1 MYISIK
7 LPKMDLQQ
15 RKLTKSEWDSIE
27 KPISS
32 NEKEILKLIIDGYE
46 KVGIKYNKQHTILGY
61 LKMEQTSH
69 LDDYVLSRYLLPQII
84 NLRETCV
91 IPDTEEFAFLKIY
104 KEGWKPKHA
113 FKKSLSIKLQ
123 RYTPA
128 MIEEQHLMES
138 KILDLIK
145 NMLSNKFG
153 VQNKKKKLHNSVTP
167 TTSLLWCKQYITL
180 KKLLGISLKPNKHIC
195 DIANKLLCVLEE
207 EVDIPHIIEK
217 SADYIE
223 QNIDILKYQDISL
236 YRHQKEI
243 FTHVKNDSAKL
254 IMYTAPTGTGK
265 TLTPIGLLNKH
276 KVIFVCA
283 ARHVGLALAKSAI
296 NMQKKVAFAFGC
308 ESADDIRLHYF
319 AAKDYTKDWRT
330 GGIRKVDNSVGDKVE
345 LMICDVKSYLP
356 AMYYM
361 LAFNVKQEIIT
372 YWDEPTITMDYETHE
387 CHTIIQDNWSKNLI
401 PNIVL
406 SSATLPKMHELTD
419 TIADFRSKFY
429 ENDPTIINILS
440 SDCRKSVPIVNK
452 YGYVVSPHN
461 ISNDYNA
468 MKQIVT
474 HCQENPVLMRY
485 FDLNDIS
492 SAIIIA
498 NNGKYTTRQID
509 RKFASVEDVT
519 MQDIKDYYLDMLSHI
534 KPDKWNDFY
543 IKTYNARNAV
553 VTNIPP
559 QGDSLRKVKSMGNT
573 PSMVNSV
580 FTPLHAGKAIERTIS
595 VQTTTK
601 PDEVVGTYISTKDSH
616 TLTDGPTIYLSNE
629 PEKIAKFCI
638 QQANIPEIVMTDLL
652 QSIEFN
658 NNINEKIERLEN
670 ELEDA
675 LPKESGKS
683 DDKGKGKSK
692 TPDNSKKI
700 ERTMEGNTNVA
711 GRIREKLDTY
721 RSMIKVTQLNE
732 TFVPNKRAHVEKWA
746 YGKNLNNVFTSTI
759 GEDIIVRIMSLSDVS
774 NAYKI
779 LLMLGIGVFTNHK
792 SVDYT
797 EIMKHLA
804 DTQRLYLIIA
814 SSDYIYGTNFQFCH
828 GYISKNM
835 GLTQEK
841 TIQAIGRVG
850 RSGVQQKYTIRFRD
864 DEPIHKLF
872 THEENKPEVIN
883 MNRLFTTTL

>member
-1 MYISIK
+1 
-7 LPKMDLQQ
+7 MDLQQ

-61 LKMEQTSH
+61 LKMEQTPD

-84 NLRETCV
+84 KMRETCI
-91 IPDTEEFAFLKIY
+91 IPDNEQFTFLHIY
-104 KEGWKPKHA
+104 KDGWKPKHA
-113 FKKSLSIKLQ
+113 FKKAFSIKLQ

-128 MIEEQHLMES
+128 MIAEQQLMES
-138 KILDLIK
+138 KLLDLTAT
-145 NMLSNKFG
+145 MLANKYG
-153 VQNKKKKLHNSVTP
+153 TQNKKSNSSGSNVP

-180 KKLLGISLKPNKHIC
+180 KKLLDTSLKPNKHVCEIVKKIL
-195 DIANKLLCVLEE
+195 DILEE
-207 EVDIPHIIEK
+207 DVDISHIIEN
-217 SADYIE
+217 SANYIE

-236 YRHQKEI
+236 YHHQKEI

-265 TLTPIGLLNKH
+265 TLTPIGLLTKH

-308 ESADDIRLHYF
+308 ETADDIRLHYF

-361 LAFNVKQEIIT
+361 LAFNEKKEIIT

-401 PNIVL
+401 PNVVL
-406 SSATLPKMHELTD
+406 SSATLPKMHELAE
-419 TIADFRSKFY
+419 TIADFRTKFY
-429 ENDPTIINILS
+429 ENDPNIVNILS

-461 ISNDYNA
+461 ISNEYSA
-468 MKQIVT
+468 MLQIVQ
-474 HCQENPVLMRY
+474 HCQQNPVLMRY
-485 FDLNDIS
+485 FDLSDIS

-498 NNGKYTTRQID
+498 DKKKYSVRTINR
-509 RKFASVEDVT
+509 RFASVDDVT
-519 MQDIKDYYLDMLSHI
+519 MQEIKEYYLEMLLHI
-534 KPDKWNDFY
+534 KPEKWSEFY
-543 IKTYNARNAV
+543 IETYNTRNAV
-553 VTNIPP
+553 VTNIP
-559 QGDSLRKVKSMGNT
+559 QTGDSLRKVKSLGNT
-573 PSMVNSV
+573 PSSVNSV
-580 FTPLHAGKAIERTIS
+580 FSPPHAGNFIQRTTS
-595 VQTTTK
+595 VQPMNK

-638 QQANIPEIVMTDLL
+638 QQANIPEVVMADLL
-652 QSIEFN
+652 HSIEFN
-658 NNINEKIERLEN
+658 NNINEKIEKLEN

-675 LPKESGKS
+675 LPKETGKS

-692 TPDNSKKI
+692 APDNSKKI

-711 GRIREKLDTY
+711 GRIREKLDSL

-746 YGKNLNNVFTSTI
+746 NGKNLNDAFTSTI
-759 GEDIIVRIMSLSDVS
+759 SEDTIVKIMSLNDVS

-779 LLMLGIGVFTNHK
+779 LLMLGIGVFTHHK

-797 EIMKHLA
+797 EIMKQLA
-804 DTQRLYLIIA
+804 DTQKLYLIIA
-814 SSDYIYGTNFQFCH
+814 SSDYVYGTNFQFCH

-872 THEENKPEVIN
+872 THEENKPEVLN

>member
-1 MYISIK
+1 
-7 LPKMDLQQ
+7 MDLQQ

-46 KVGIKYNKQHTILGY
+46 KVSIKYNKQHTILSY
-61 LKMEQTSH
+61 LKMEQTPE
-69 LDDYVLSRYLLPQII
+69 LDDYVFSRYLLPQII
-84 NLRETCV
+84 KMRETCI
-91 IPDTEEFAFLKIY
+91 IPDDEQFAFLHIY
-104 KEGWKPKHA
+104 KDGWKPKHA
-113 FKKSLSIKLQ
+113 FKKALSIKLQ
-123 RYTPA
+123 RYTPE
-128 MIEEQHLMES
+128 MIAEQQLMES
-138 KILDLIK
+138 KLLDLSK
-145 NMLSNKFG
+145 TMLANKYG
-153 VQNKKKKLHNSVTP
+153 TQNKTNKTSKSVAP

-180 KKLLGISLKPNKHIC
+180 KKLLDTSLKPNKHVCEI
-195 DIANKLLCVLEE
+195 IKKLLDILEE
-207 EVDIPHIIEK
+207 DVDISHIIEN
-217 SADYIE
+217 SANYIE
-223 QNIDILKYQDISL
+223 QNTDILKYQDISL
-236 YRHQKEI
+236 YHHQKEI

-265 TLTPIGLLNKH
+265 TLTPIGLLTEH
-276 KVIFVCA
+276 RVIFVCA

-361 LAFNVKQEIIT
+361 LAFNEDQKIIT

-387 CHTIIQDNWSKNLI
+387 CHTIIQNNWSKNLI
-401 PNIVL
+401 PNVVL

-419 TIADFRSKFY
+419 TIADFRTKFY
-429 ENDPTIINILS
+429 EHNPTIVNILS

-461 ISNDYNA
+461 ISNEYSA
-468 MKQIVT
+468 MLQIVH
-474 HCQENPVLMRY
+474 HCQQNPVLMRY

-492 SAIIIA
+492 RAIIIA
-498 NNGKYTTRQID
+498 DKKKY
-509 RKFASVEDVT
+509 SVRTINRRFVSVSDVT
-519 MQDIKDYYLDMLSHI
+519 MQEIKEYYLEMLLHM
-534 KPDKWNDFY
+534 KPEKWNEFY
-543 IKTYNARNAV
+543 IETYNTRNAV
-553 VTNIPP
+553 VTNIP
-559 QGDSLRKVKSMGNT
+559 QHGDSLRKVKSLGNT
-573 PSMVNSV
+573 PSSVNSV
-580 FTPLHAGKAIERTIS
+580 FTPPHAGKFIERTTS
-595 VQTTTK
+595 VQHMNK

-638 QQANIPEIVMTDLL
+638 QQANIPEVVMTDLL

-658 NNINEKIERLEN
+658 NNLNEKIEKLEN

-675 LPKESGKS
+675 LPKETGKS

-692 TPDNSKKI
+692 APDNSKKI
-700 ERTMEGNTNVA
+700 ERTMESNTNVA
-711 GRIREKLDTY
+711 GRIREKLDSL

-732 TFVPNKRAHVEKWA
+732 MFVPNKRAHVEKWA
-746 YGKNLNNVFTSTI
+746 DGKNLNNVFTSTI
-759 GEDIIVRIMSLSDVS
+759 GEDTIVKIMSLNDVS

-797 EIMKHLA
+797 EIMKQLA
-804 DTQRLYLIIA
+804 DTQKLYLIIA

-872 THEENKPEVIN
+872 THEENKPEVLN